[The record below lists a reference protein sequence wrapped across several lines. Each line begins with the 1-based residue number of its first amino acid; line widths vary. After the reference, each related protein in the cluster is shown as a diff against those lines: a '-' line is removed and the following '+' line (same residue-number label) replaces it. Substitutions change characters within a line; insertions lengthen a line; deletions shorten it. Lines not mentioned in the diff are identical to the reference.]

1 MNKKKT
7 DSYSS
12 ESKVFHWLI
21 AVIVIMMLSS
31 SFFLDDLPD
40 QYRPTA
46 FMLHKSLGLTVL
58 FLMYARILT
67 IWLSGKPPLP
77 DSVPLVEKIASRAL
91 HYSFYVLL
99 IAMPLSGWIMSVAA
113 DRVPIFFGL
122 FRLPLPIEPNK
133 ALVSLM
139 KESHEV
145 IAWILVGMVVLHILA
160 ALKHHFINK
169 NNVLKRMLP

>member
-1 MNKKKT
+1 MNKKIAG
-7 DSYSS
+7 SYSR
-12 ESKVFHWLI
+12 ESKVLHWLI
-21 AVIVIMMLSS
+21 AVIVIMMLSL

-40 QYRPTA
+40 QYRSTA

-58 FLMYARILT
+58 FLMYVRILT

-77 DSVPLVEKIASRAL
+77 DSVPLIEKMASRSL
-91 HYSFYVLL
+91 HYSFYILL

-113 DRVPIFFGL
+113 NRVPTFFGL

-133 ALVSLM
+133 VLASFM
-139 KESHEV
+139 KEAHE
-145 IAWILVGMVVLHILA
+145 IMAWILVGMVILHVLA